1 MTATGEGA
9 TATRNGLPVIARPTG
24 TFAMVATDQRES
36 LRTIY
41 REATGVHVDDEILRR
56 FKVSA
61 ARVLTPLASAILVDR
76 DYGLESI
83 LAADALDP
91 SCGLIVAADALVQEP
106 GGPVTDSDL
115 DAGVVPEV
123 ALSQGAVALK
133 LLIIWRDDQQRD
145 RRHRLAATFIE
156 LCRDGGLLSVVEAI
170 VRAPAGAEAGWQRE
184 PAALEAA
191 RELGALRPDLYKAE
205 MPYLGQTEAAR
216 MEDGSRALSEAAERP
231 WVVLSAGVPL
241 ERFEAAVEAACRGG
255 ASGFLAGRA
264 IWSDAIAL
272 DDLEPRLQAISVPR
286 VRRLGELVDELAR
299 PWWEATG
306 GSS

>member
-1 MTATGEGA
+1 MKA
-9 TATRNGLPVIARPTG
+9 IARPSG
-24 TFAMVATDQRES
+24 TFAMVAIDQRES

-41 REATGVHVDDEILRR
+41 RDATGAPVDDDVLRL

-61 ARVLTPLASAILVDR
+61 ARVLTPFASAILIDR
-76 DYGLESI
+76 DYGLEPI

-115 DAGVVPEV
+115 DTRVDPAT
-123 ALSQGAVALK
+123 ACAQGAVALK
-133 LLIIWRDDQQRD
+133 LLIIWRDDEQRD
-145 RRHRLAATFIE
+145 RRHRLAARFIE
-156 LCRDGGLLSVVEAI
+156 RCRSAGLLSVVEGI
-170 VRAPAGAEAGWQRE
+170 VRPPVGAEAGWERE

-191 RELGALRPDLYKAE
+191 RELGALGPDLYKAE
-205 MPYLGQTEAAR
+205 MPYLGQAEAAR
-216 MEDGSRALSEAAERP
+216 MEDGSRALSEAAGRP

-272 DDLEPRLQAISVPR
+272 DDLETRLRAISVPR
-286 VRRLGELVDELAR
+286 LQRLSELVDDLAR
-299 PWWEATG
+299 PWWHVGE
-306 GSS
+306 SQE